1 MKTKKTRLWLKI
13 FSLVT
18 AFSLTVFSASCSS
31 CSDGS
36 ATDSSSSEESVDD
49 GQITL
54 SQTSKSMLVGDS
66 DILTADYTGKKGAK
80 IEWASDN
87 QSVVTVT
94 DGNIEAVG
102 EGTATVTA
110 VCGNAEAACVISVT
124 YGNTLPE
131 LVNGYG
137 FEEEYT
143 VYKNSS
149 LHFTP
154 AIVFRG
160 KTYTDGTFEIK
171 SSNPNVVE
179 AVGNELRSKSHLGE
193 AVVTVTAS
201 WRKFNA
207 ENTVTLRKDFTVSV
221 STSSY
226 IALES
231 GAANE
236 IELYTL
242 AEFEGEAYQNS
253 ADFVPVLYIDGQK
266 ANGAVVSATVANDE
280 IASIEQGKLIGK
292 QYGDTAVL
300 LTCQNGGET
309 YHKTVSV
316 HVSRPNATLENKIK
330 YFSALTGTYRDE
342 ADGFK
347 NKTLASL
354 FGEGVT
360 LCDAYC
366 GEKELTVTADGRIL
380 GLESDNNGVLE
391 SEITVGNLTWQ
402 YTVPLDIYGLYI
414 YDAEDLHAFTVKPAA
429 VAEGEESHATEV
441 SGYCVLARDI
451 DASGL
456 ELEEHSGY
464 KATWY
469 PTADADK
476 GFTGTLD
483 GQGYTISNL
492 TVKGEG
498 LFSIVYGGTIKNIG
512 FVNGKVEAGSGYPAF
527 FAHKMLLA
535 ELSNVYVHVTS
546 VQGNRAD
553 RINNS
558 VLTASTMHKV
568 KMTNVVVNYAQSVF
582 ETGEYYSSLGLI
594 DGKKTEN
601 QGAWTGVYAIS
612 PAPLAVDT
620 EHIMVASNQ
629 SEAEV
634 TALKDK
640 FLSGQTVTPLTVD
653 GVKSYASAAVM
664 ATSTNDL
671 MAFESKYWT
680 VKAGVPYWNG
690 VAESDRISSDD
701 FAVKAT
707 TDGDGYAFL
716 NEISFAFTDLL
727 GNELPLQTT
736 LSLVNDTDAEF
747 VTVDG
752 NILAKAPTYDVV
764 GSRKISVT
772 VTATLGDMVIE
783 KIVEVMLCQNLIGYQ
798 TETINGLYIEAD
810 GTIVGLSGEQQTKL
824 ENASYRTEVYGNEIA
839 FAQGKLATEFLA
851 EATLGD
857 SSSIVALSEDTV
869 YTLNYRYVTKAI
881 DEAEDLR
888 VFTVKPAEVAE
899 GEEAHATEVSGY
911 YVLTKNID
919 ASALVLDAHSGYKAK
934 WYPTPTVDKGF
945 TGTLDGQGYTVSNL
959 TVKGEGLFSVVYGG
973 TIKNIGFVNGKAEA
987 GSGYTAFFAHK
998 MILAELSNVYVHVV
1012 SLNGNK
1018 TAHSVLTA
1026 STMHKVKMTNV
1037 VVDYAQTAFDES
1049 EYYSA
1054 LGLIDGKTT
1063 ANQGAWTGVYVISS
1077 APLAL
1082 DTGYIMVASNQSETE
1097 VTAFKDKFL
1106 SGQTVT
1112 TLTVEGVKS
1121 YANAEAIQNAG
1132 EDLSGFDTAYWD
1144 ISAGAPVWKTK

>member
-1 MKTKKTRLWLKI
+1 MKTKKRRLWLKI
-13 FSLVT
+13 FSLVM

-31 CSDGS
+31 CAD
-36 ATDSSSSEESVDD
+36 DSSGTSSSEDVVD
-49 GQITL
+49 GAQLTI
-54 SQTSKSMLVGDS
+54 SQTTKNMLVGDT
-66 DILTADYTGKKGAK
+66 DILTADYTGKKGLAMV
-80 IEWASDN
+80 WASDN
-87 QSVVTVT
+87 QSVVTVV

-102 EGTATVTA
+102 EGTANVTVS
-110 VCGNAEAACVISVT
+110 CGNAVATCVVNVA

-137 FEEEYT
+137 FEENYT
-143 VYKNSS
+143 VYKNST

-154 AIVFRG
+154 AIRFRG

-171 SSNPNVVE
+171 SSNSDIIE
-179 AVGNELRSKSHLGE
+179 AVGNELRSKSQIGE
-193 AVVTVTAS
+193 AVITVTAS

-207 ENTVTLRKDFTVSV
+207 ANTVTLWKSFTVSV
-221 STSSY
+221 ETSSY

-231 GAANE
+231 GATNE

-242 AEFEGEAYQNS
+242 AEFEGETYQNS
-253 ADFVPVLYIDGQK
+253 VDFVPVVYVDGK
-266 ANGAVVSATVANDE
+266 KVENATVSATVTDE
-280 IASIEQGKLIGK
+280 NLASIENGKLIGK
-292 QYGDTAVL
+292 QYGATTVL

-309 YHKTVSV
+309 YYKTISL
-316 HVSRPNATLENKIK
+316 HVNRPIASLENKVK
-330 YFSALTGTYRDE
+330 YFSALTGTYKDE
-342 ADGFK
+342 ADAYQ

-354 FGEGVT
+354 FGDGVT
-360 LCDAYC
+360 LYDAYC
-366 GEKELTVTADGRIL
+366 GEKELTVTSDGRIL
-380 GLESDNNGVLE
+380 GLESDNNGVVE

-402 YTVPLDIYGLYI
+402 YTVPLEIYGLYI
-414 YDAEDLHAFTVKPAA
+414 YEAEDLKAFTLKPAV
-429 VAEGEESHATEV
+429 VAEGEAAHATEI

-469 PTADADK
+469 PTPDYDK

-498 LFSIVYGGTIKNIG
+498 LFSVVYGGTIKNIG
-512 FVNGKVEAGSGYPAF
+512 FVNGKVEADGGYPAF

-535 ELSNVYVHVTS
+535 ELSNVYVHVIS

-568 KMTNVVVNYAQSVF
+568 KMTNVVVNYEQTAF
-582 ETGEYYSSLGLI
+582 ESGEYYSSLGLL

-601 QGAWTGVYAIS
+601 QGVWTGVYAIS
-612 PAPLAVDT
+612 PVPLAVDAG
-620 EHIMVASNQ
+620 HIMVASNQ
-629 SEAEV
+629 SETEI

-640 FLSGQTVTPLTVD
+640 FLAGQTVTALTVE
-653 GVKSYASAAVM
+653 GVKSYASTAVM
-664 ATSTNDL
+664 ATATDDL
-671 MAFESKYWT
+671 TTFASEYWT

-690 VAESDRISSDD
+690 VSESDRISSDD
-701 FAVKAT
+701 FAVKAI
-707 TDGDGYAFL
+707 TDGEYFGFK
-716 NEISFAFTDLL
+716 NQISFAFTDLL

-736 LSLVNDTDAEF
+736 LSLVNDTDGEC

-752 NILAKAPTYDVV
+752 NILTKAPSYEVV
-764 GSRKISVT
+764 GSRKIPVK
-772 VTATLGDMVIE
+772 VTATLGDIQIE
-783 KIVEVMLCQNLIGYQ
+783 KIIEVTLCQNLSEHQ
-798 TETINGLYIEAD
+798 TETINGLYIETD
-810 GTIVGLSGEQQTKL
+810 GSIVGLSSEQQAKL
-824 ENASYRTEVYGNEIA
+824 ENASYRTDVYGEEIA
-839 FAQGKLATEFLA
+839 FTEEKLATDFLA

-857 SSSIVALSEDTV
+857 SGSIVAISEDTV
-869 YTLNYRYVTKAI
+869 YILNYRFVTKAI
-881 DEAEDLR
+881 DEASDLT
-888 VFTVKPAEVAE
+888 VFTVKAD
-899 GEEAHATEVSGY
+899 GDTGHATEVSGY

-919 ASALVLDAHSGYKAK
+919 ASELALEAHSGYKAK
-934 WYPTPTVDKGF
+934 WYPTPDYDKGF
-945 TGTLDGQGYTVSNL
+945 TGTLDGQGHTISNL

-973 TIKNIGFVNGKAEA
+973 TIKNIGFVNGKVEA
-987 GSGYTAFFAHK
+987 GGGYTAFFAHK
-998 MILAELSNVYVHVV
+998 MILAELSNVYVHVT

-1018 TAHSVLTA
+1018 TTHSVLTN

-1037 VVDYAQTAFDES
+1037 VVDYAQTAFDEG
-1049 EYYSA
+1049 EYYAS

-1063 ANQGAWTGVYVISS
+1063 ANQGVWTGVYAIGS

-1082 DTGYIMVASNQSETE
+1082 DTGYMMVACNQSETE
-1097 VTAFKDKFL
+1097 VTALKDKFL

-1121 YANAEAIQNAG
+1121 YANAEAMANAN
-1132 EDLSGFDTAYWD
+1132 EDLSGLDTAYWD
-1144 ISAGAPVWKTK
+1144 ISTGVPVWKIH